1 MQRPNSAYGRTY
13 VANKMSH
20 CLTDS
25 PIYLHFHVNL
35 EYRLNR
41 EMEEKWIVRVRPEV
55 NNPPLHVA
63 VPNSS

>member
-1 MQRPNSAYGRTY
+1 MMAKNCAPLDDIMNLKQLHWVLRR
-13 VANKMSH
+13 
-20 CLTDS
+20 LWFF
-25 PIYLHFHVNL
+25 HFHVNL

-41 EMEEKWIVRVRPEV
+41 EMEEKWIVRVRAEV